1 MFLGGMVLIKGIGT
15 DIIEIERINKA
26 VKRNSN
32 FLNKIFT
39 DKELEYFK
47 RRNFKGE
54 TIAGGF
60 AGKEAVAKAF
70 GTGFRNFNIKDI
82 EILRDDFGKPIVY
95 INGKAEELLKAYGN
109 YKIHISI
116 FHSKENAIAYALME
130 VD

>member
-1 MFLGGMVLIKGIGT
+1 MITGIGT
-15 DIIEIERINKA
+15 DIIEIERIKNA
-26 VKRNSN
+26 IKRNPN

-39 DKELEYFK
+39 QKELEYFK
-47 RRNFKGE
+47 SRNYKEE

-95 INGKAEELLKAYGN
+95 INGKAKELLKAYEN

-116 FHSKENAIAYALME
+116 SHSKENAIAYVIME
-130 VD
+130 AY

>member
-1 MFLGGMVLIKGIGT
+1 MIAGIGT
-15 DIIEIERINKA
+15 DIVEIERINKA

-47 RRNFKGE
+47 HRNFKGE

-95 INGKAEELLKAYGN
+95 INGKAKELLKVYGS

-116 FHSKENAIAYALME
+116 SHSKENAIAYALME

>member
-1 MFLGGMVLIKGIGT
+1 MIIGIGT
-15 DIIEIERINKA
+15 DIVEIARIGNA
-26 VKRNSN
+26 IKRNPN

-47 RRNFKGE
+47 IRNFKEE

-82 EILRDDFGKPIVY
+82 EILRDDLGKPIVY
-95 INGKAEELLKAYGN
+95 INGKAKELVDTYKN

-116 FHSKENAIAYALME
+116 SHSRENAIAYSIME
-130 VD
+130 VE